1 MVKKKKKVSWI
12 VACFLMGFI
21 LLNWSFA
28 VAAEPTGE
36 IVYSSHHGS
45 WYTRVAYDPHTALG
59 GASTTLR
66 SLAFD
71 GLIVKDGKGDIV
83 PALAE
88 SWKIAADRL
97 TVDFILR
104 KGVTFHNGDPFS
116 AQDVKF
122 SIERAMR
129 EDLQFVYGAEF
140 RRNIASV
147 DIVNDYHVRIRFK
160 KPYTAFL
167 ERLYETAIVPKA
179 YLEKVGDAGFAAKP
193 VGTGP
198 FRVVNFTRDRVF
210 ECEAVQN
217 HYRKT
222 PFAKKFTLRNIAEYS
237 TRVAML
243 KTGEVNFIALPSSLI
258 PSVKKDPNL
267 KVLFNRHCL
276 VHSLAFFDLAYPED
290 SPFKDPRVRK
300 ATSLAIDRKGIGTN
314 ILSDSHE
321 PWGSFLA
328 PYHLGYDAS
337 RNIPDPYDPKKAKQ
351 LLAEAGYANGFDTVL
366 VGHPGYRLAYEAM
379 QQQLK
384 DVGIRAKLRIDE
396 SGTWAS
402 TFVAGKYHGIGYA
415 PGPYWSGVKHPGIA
429 TEVHVTG
436 TWSHNLATPAAKK
449 AMDSVMMASGDKAI
463 AASARE
469 LDKILLKEMRR
480 IPLWSVHQPFGAG
493 PKIEEFGGVPNL
505 QHPTGFEFTKVKE

>member
-36 IVYSSHHGS
+36 VVFSPHHGS
-45 WYTRVAYDPHTALG
+45 WYTRVAYDPHTGLG
-59 GASTTLR
+59 GASYSLR

-71 GLIVKDGKGDIV
+71 GLITKDGKGAEV

-88 SWKIAADRL
+88 SWKTAADHL

-129 EDLQFVYGAEF
+129 EDLRFVFGAEF
-140 RRNIASV
+140 RRYIASV
-147 DIVNDYHVRIRFK
+147 DIVNDYHVRIRLK
-160 KPYTAFL
+160 KPYAGLT
-167 ERLYETAIVPKA
+167 ERLYGTAIVPKA
-179 YLEKVGDAGFAAKP
+179 YFEKVGEAGFAAKP
-193 VGTGP
+193 VGAGP

-210 ECEAVQN
+210 EVEAVQN

-222 PFAKKFTLRNIAEYS
+222 PFVKKFTIRNVAEYS

-243 KTGEVNFIALPSSLI
+243 KTGELDFIALPADLI
-258 PSVKKDPNL
+258 PNVKKDPNL
-267 KVLFNRHCL
+267 KIFWNRHCL

-300 ATSLAIDRKGIGTN
+300 ATSLAIDRKGLGDKTMFG
-314 ILSDSHE
+314 SHE

-366 VGHPGYRLAYEAM
+366 VGHPGYRLVYEAI

-396 SGTWAS
+396 AGTWSS
-402 TFVAGKYHGIGYA
+402 TFVAGKYRGIGYA
-415 PGPYWSGVKHPGIA
+415 PGPYWSGITHPGVAAETHI
-429 TEVHVTG
+429 TG
-436 TWSHNLATPAAKK
+436 TWSHNLATPAVKK
-449 AMDSVMMASGDKAI
+449 AMDSLMMASGDRAI
-463 AASARE
+463 AEGARE
-469 LDKILLKEMRR
+469 LNNILLKEMRR
-480 IPLWSVHQPFGAG
+480 IPLWSVHTPFGARL
-493 PKIEEFGGVPNL
+493 KIEEFGGFPGL
-505 QHPTGFEFTKVKE
+505 QHPMGFEFIKVKE